1 MPTRK
6 KMMVDVDSTLYD
18 ADALFSRVAI
28 DQGHD
33 WYPKKSYEWFRADH
47 IGVSQEV
54 MTNLFR
60 KAHSSE
66 YVNAQ
71 LKPYKGAVKILKS
84 FHENYSDLFK
94 IYYVSSRHPQMAGTL
109 RSWLVSKEFPLERG
123 NEFVVATMDKK
134 SWIKKNK
141 PAIVIDDRVQTI
153 IYSRFEIGATVLSL
167 VHNHNRNLQ
176 NEVDGVFMC
185 QDWFEI
191 GSKLDD
197 ILEEDYGAKISRTPD
212 LLNTATG

>member
-1 MPTRK
+1 MPRRK

-18 ADALFSRVAI
+18 ADALFHRVAI

-33 WYPKKSYEWFRADH
+33 WYPKKSYEWFRAEHLD
-47 IGVSQEV
+47 VSQEV

-66 YVNAQ
+66 YVNER
-71 LKPYKGAVKILKS
+71 LKPYKGAVKMMKQ
-84 FHENYSDLFK
+84 FHENYSDIFN
-94 IYYVSSRHPQMAGTL
+94 IFYVSSRHPQMEGTL
-109 RSWLVSKEFPLERG
+109 AKWIAMKDFPLEGEER
-123 NEFVVATMDKK
+123 VIATMDKK
-134 SWIKKNK
+134 SWIKEFR

-167 VHNHNRNLQ
+167 THNHNRNLRG
-176 NEVDGVFMC
+176 EVDGVFMC
-185 QDWFEI
+185 DDWFEI

-197 ILEEDYGAKISRTPD
+197 IMGDQYGAKRSRTPD
-212 LLNTATG
+212 VLAATS